1 MDEEVVNRLSNFKLR
16 DKEEEGI
23 VLEMED
29 ISLCKKE
36 CEQNLIWKTWGIKIA
51 NYSGLRNTLS
61 LQWCHKGDL
70 KVIELEH
77 NYFQLIFSKKEEK

>member
-1 MDEEVVNRLSNFKLR
+1 MDKEVVNRLSNFKLR

-23 VLEMED
+23 VLELED

-36 CEQNLIWKTWGIKIA
+36 YEKNLIGKIWGIKTT

-61 LQWCHKGDL
+61 RLWCYKGDL

-77 NYFQLIFSKKEEK
+77 NYFQFIFSKKEEK